1 MAGLRVDRAYG
12 NRSVKAQW
20 KQADRADAVFG
31 VMLGERELARGE
43 VGVKDLRSG
52 EQVDVPRDQVAG
64 WLRARREFDR

>member
-1 MAGLRVDRAYG
+1 
-12 NRSVKAQW
+12 VKAQW
-20 KQADRADAVFG
+20 KAADRAGAVFG